1 MFKSIDLKDIDH
13 LKTLVAPNRVITE
26 LPEGLNV
33 DEMPI
38 YGKGNAE
45 VLVLAE
51 TPQEVA
57 AVLRY
62 AFDQHIAVTP
72 RGSGTSLVGSS
83 VALFGGIVL
92 SSARMNKIR
101 SIDPQTLRAV
111 VEPGVL
117 LMTLAAEVEA
127 KGLLYAP
134 DPGEKSATLG
144 GNVATNA
151 GGMRAVK
158 YGVTRDH
165 VLAIEA
171 VLADGTIINTGSAV
185 SKDSSGY
192 DLKDLLIGS
201 EGTLAFMTAVTVKL
215 LPKPKYTISLVV
227 PFDDIDLALQA
238 VPELMQLPE
247 LPVTLEFMEKE
258 VLDDA
263 KEYLGKDFA
272 DRNWPAYLIIT
283 YSAAV
288 KSALEHLLD
297 MASDRLKTLG
307 AKDVLLSDT
316 SDRLQAMWATRGA
329 FLEAI
334 KNSTPEMDEIDVCLP
349 ITTIAGYLKEVKELS
364 RSSGVRIRSFGHAGD
379 GNLHI
384 YLCKDQLSDDDWHSI
399 LPKLLNA
406 LYTRA
411 FELGGVVS
419 GEHGIGHAKKAYLN
433 QALGEKPIA
442 LMKGIKH
449 VFDPTGILNPG
460 KILD

>member
-1 MFKSIDLKDIDH
+1 MFKSIDSADIQA
-13 LKTLVAPNRVITE
+13 LKTFVAPNRVITD

-51 TPQEVA
+51 TTDEVSK
-57 AVLRY
+57 VLRY
-62 AFDQHIAVTP
+62 AYEHHIAVTP

-101 SIDPQTLRAV
+101 SIDAQTLRAV

-117 LMTLAAEVEA
+117 LMTLAAEVDA

-134 DPGEKSATLG
+134 DPGEKSATIG

-165 VLAIEA
+165 ILALEA
-171 VLADGTIINTGSAV
+171 VLADGTILNTGSIV

-201 EGTLAFMTAVTVKL
+201 EGTLAFITAITVKL
-215 LPKPKYTISLVV
+215 LPKPKYTVSLVV
-227 PFDDIDLALQA
+227 PFDNISAALNA

-258 VLDDA
+258 VLEDA

-272 DRNWPAYLIIT
+272 DRQWPAYLIVT

-288 KSALEHLLD
+288 RTALDNLLD
-297 MASDRLKTLG
+297 LAADRLKTLG

-349 ITTIAGYLKEVKELS
+349 ITTIAGYLEEVKALS
-364 RSSGVRIRSFGHAGD
+364 VTSGVRIRSFGHAGD

-384 YLCKDQLSDDDWHSI
+384 YLCKDQLPDHQWKSL
-399 LPKLLNA
+399 LPQLLDT

-419 GEHGIGHAKKAYLN
+419 GEHGIGHAKKGYLK
-433 QALGEKPIA
+433 QALGDKPIA
-442 LMKGIKH
+442 LMKGIKQ

-460 KILD
+460 KIVD

>member
-1 MFKSIDLKDIDH
+1 MFKPIDH
-13 LKTLVAPNRVITE
+13 ADLNALRQLVDPTRVITE

-45 VLVLAE
+45 VLIFAK
-51 TPQEVA
+51 TTAEVA

-62 AFDQHIAVTP
+62 AHQHHIAVTP

-83 VALFGGIVL
+83 VALHGGIVL
-92 SSARMNKIR
+92 SSARMNVIR

-117 LMTLAAEVEA
+117 LMTLAAEVES

-134 DPGEKSATLG
+134 DPGEKSATIG

-165 VLAIEA
+165 IVALEA
-171 VLADGTIINTGSAV
+171 VLADGTILNTGSSVA
-185 SKDSSGY
+185 KDSSGY

-201 EGTLAFMTAVTVKL
+201 EGTLAFITAITVKL
-215 LPKPKYTISLVV
+215 LPKPKYTVSLVV
-227 PFDDIDLALQA
+227 PFDSITLALNA
-238 VPELMQLPE
+238 VPQLMQLPE

-272 DRNWPAYLIIT
+272 DRNWPAYLIVT

-288 KSALEHLLD
+288 KSALEQLLD

-349 ITTIAGYLKEVKELS
+349 ITTIAGYLEEVKALS
-364 RSSGVRIRSFGHAGD
+364 VSSGVRIRSFGHAGD

-384 YLCKDQLSDDDWHSI
+384 YLCKDQLDDARWQLI
-399 LPKLLNA
+399 LPQLLDT

-419 GEHGIGHAKKAYLN
+419 GEHGIGHAKKAYLR
-433 QALGEKPIA
+433 QALGDQTIA

-460 KILD
+460 KIID

>member
-1 MFKSIDLKDIDH
+1 MFKAMDAQDIQALKALIDPK
-13 LKTLVAPNRVITE
+13 KVITD

-45 VLVLAE
+45 VLILAE
-51 TPQEVA
+51 TKDDVVR
-57 AVLRY
+57 VLKY
-62 AFDQHIAVTP
+62 AHEHHIAITP

-83 VALFGGIVL
+83 VALHGGIVL
-92 SSARMNKIR
+92 SSVRMNRIQ
-101 SIDPQTLRAV
+101 SIDPKTLRAV

-117 LMTLAAEVEA
+117 LMTLAAEADA

-134 DPGEKSATLG
+134 DPGEKSATIG

-165 VLAIEA
+165 IVALEA
-171 VLADGTIINTGSAV
+171 VLADGTVINTGSAV
-185 SKDSSGY
+185 AKDSSGY

-201 EGTLAFMTAVTVKL
+201 EGTLAYITAITVKL
-215 LPKPKYTISLVV
+215 LPKPKYTVSLVV
-227 PFDDIDLALQA
+227 PFADIAEALNA
-238 VPELMQLPE
+238 VPHLMQLPE

-272 DRNWPAYLIIT
+272 DRNWPAYLILS
-283 YSAAV
+283 YSANV
-288 KSALEHLLD
+288 KSALENLLD
-297 MASDRLKTLG
+297 MASEKLKACG
-307 AKDVLLSDT
+307 AKDVFLSDT

-349 ITTIAGYLKEVKELS
+349 ITVIAGYLNEVKALS
-364 RSSGVRIRSFGHAGD
+364 VSSGVRIRSFGHAGD

-384 YLCKDQLSDDDWHSI
+384 YLCKDQIDDPRWNQV
-399 LPKLLNA
+399 LPELLDT

-419 GEHGIGHAKKAYLN
+419 GEHGIGHAKKTYLK
-433 QALGEKPIA
+433 QALGQPSIS
-442 LMKGIKH
+442 LMRGIKA

-460 KILD
+460 KIMD